1 MSSAADPVLCT
12 VLADVLRESEKKMR
26 ESMAQAERKVGESQG
41 KNLAAAAGGAKGKG
55 GNAREAK
62 GAAKEEGSKKQ
73 EESKKVDKGPGNEAR
88 EKRDAKQK
96 GKEKKGAGKESKGGK
111 EKGPEKKAGEPV
123 VGAKSKPKVV
133 EEQPPAPEPAVE
145 TKVPEVKEESQ
156 SVAPEAPLPA
166 VVVVPEAPTVKSAPE
181 AGPEE
186 LLVFEKEFGLPAG
199 LDEGMPGG
207 AEEEEWVNVTS
218 RRKLRESLKGSAQTP
233 EAERPLSGR
242 QRRAKQKEAARALQ
256 RESPERVVHQS
267 PPREERLV
275 PLELPTVHV
284 PESTPVGTPNPKE
297 IAGGSAWGVVEAPG
311 PAKVVPSGSEEDE
324 RGNVGRTAWGP
335 NAQPGG
341 HLAKRSWAEQV
352 EEEDKPGGAAEGPAQ
367 SLPLVSRTVEDAR
380 TECHRVLTCTAC
392 SSF

>member
-41 KNLAAAAGGAKGKG
+41 KNLAAAAGGPKGKG
-55 GNAREAK
+55 GNAGEGSTK

-73 EESKKVDKGPGNEAR
+73 EESRKVDKGPGNEAR

-96 GKEKKGAGKESKGGK
+96 GKEKKAAGKESKGGK
-111 EKGPEKKAGEPV
+111 EKGPEKKAAEPV

-133 EEQPPAPEPAVE
+133 EEQPPAPESAVE
-145 TKVPEVKEESQ
+145 SKLPEVKEESQ
-156 SVAPEAPLPA
+156 SVAPEVPPPA
-166 VVVVPEAPTVKSAPE
+166 LVIVPEAPTVKSAPE
-181 AGPEE
+181 PGTEE
-186 LLVFEKEFGLPAG
+186 LLVFEKEFTLPAG
-199 LDEGMPGG
+199 VDEGMPGG

-233 EAERPLSGR
+233 EAERPLSAR
-242 QRRAKQKEAARALQ
+242 QRRAKQKEAARALP

-267 PPREERLV
+267 PPREELLV
-275 PLELPTVHV
+275 PVELPTVQV

-297 IAGGSAWGVVEAPG
+297 TAWGVVEAPG

-324 RGNVGRTAWGP
+324 RGGVGRTAWGP

-352 EEEDKPGGAAEGPAQ
+352 EEEDKSGGAAEGPAQ
-367 SLPLVSRTVEDAR
+367 SLPLVSR
-380 TECHRVLTCTAC
+380 RV
-392 SSF
+392 